1 MKNKETLFVELNK
14 NRNDED
20 IMIVT
25 QFKGTKCT
33 GVVGSYK
40 GQEAV
45 DLYNKLTNLIPEDKK

>member
-1 MKNKETLFVELNK
+1 MKNKETLFVEILKNK
-14 NRNDED
+14 NDED
-20 IMIVT
+20 LVVIT

-45 DLYNKLTNLIPEDKK
+45 DLYNKLTNLIPEEQK